1 MGEAI
6 REAAIWKVPGFRVPI
21 DHLTAGRARGR
32 RTGVSFNP

>member
-6 REAAIWKVPGFRVPI
+6 REAAIWKVPGFRVLF
-21 DHLTAGRARGR
+21 DHLIGRRRRGR